1 MEKWDF
7 SENRDKK
14 RFYNA
19 RIKLWEYVEFPKKVY
34 TELRYEIL
42 KMSQFLCKSLD
53 KSIKIIYTEI
63 FIPDLNLL

>member
-42 KMSQFLCKSLD
+42 RVCQILCKL
-53 KSIKIIYTEI
+53 
-63 FIPDLNLL
+63 